1 LKELGIEETTVVND
15 NSPQTVEQMILSHL
29 NSQEYSSAMTK
40 YETIK
45 NIQNEHNNLVLEFI
59 NNYKQKLKQL
69 LKVGN
74 DKDGENKIETLLQFI
89 LYKIYHA
96 KNIQEIDLESIIEYK
111 PYVVEADSLPDYTL
125 HNPFPKDKDKIFEF
139 INKDFKEI
147 KNYLNIFKINFK
159 NMSTNISDFKKQL
172 KPIIDTS
179 TTIGLKGKCFI
190 EKRLSI
196 FYFIKKLFDVY

>member
-1 LKELGIEETTVVND
+1 MGIEETTVVND